1 MDNITFKF
9 QARDVRATPGDS
21 IAAALTEAG
30 HTSFGWRR
38 SGAPRGL
45 YCCMGVCQDCLM
57 TVDGQRGVRACM
69 ATVADGMEVQ
79 REDE

>member
-1 MDNITFKF
+1 
-9 QARDVRATPGDS
+9 
-21 IAAALTEAG
+21 
-30 HTSFGWRR
+30 
-38 SGAPRGL
+38 
-45 YCCMGVCQDCLM
+45 MGVCQDCLM